1 MHASQQNLI
10 FSTTLVCVFFFSY
23 CNSQFRCSTFPGAC
37 VEQRYQVPGRLGVLS
52 LSVLNSDDEKLSL
65 KSVLL
70 MSSKTSRVKSYQWL
84 KTLLS
89 HSTVACDVDT
99 ISVSSKSPSH
109 DTGDALKNHEARK
122 NKWRR
127 LCIYYSADGKALKA
141 HPGSQIR
148 MWRRQNCD
156 FKAVIV
162 VYTTDTNRHGQE
174 TVNRLES
181 LDTGFANMY
190 TFIAWRF

>member
-109 DTGDALKNHEARK
+109 DTGDALKKSRGTEKQVKKAMYLLLSRWQSSQSAPRK
-122 NKWRR
+122 SNSNVKTSELR
-127 LCIYYSADGKALKA
+127 LQSGDSSVYY
-141 HPGSQIR
+141 R
-148 MWRRQNCD
+148 
-156 FKAVIV
+156 
-162 VYTTDTNRHGQE
+162 YE
-174 TVNRLES
+174 
-181 LDTGFANMY
+181 
-190 TFIAWRF
+190 